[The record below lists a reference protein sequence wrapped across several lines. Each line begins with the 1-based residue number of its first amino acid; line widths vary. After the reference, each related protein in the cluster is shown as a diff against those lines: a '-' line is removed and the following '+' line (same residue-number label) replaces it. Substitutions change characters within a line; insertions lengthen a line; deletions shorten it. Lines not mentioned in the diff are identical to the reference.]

1 MLVLLDVVVGVAFVY
16 LLLALICTTAN
27 EWIAGARGLRA
38 KTLQKGIGQL
48 LGPLADEFYRHPL
61 IATLSQPGQR
71 PSYIPA
77 HIFSSAVLDLLG
89 RHAEGA
95 APAQHVRAGIAAL
108 KAKQTGPS
116 ADHAAHAAALEDW
129 FNTAMDRVSG
139 WYKRRLQL
147 ITIGV
152 AVVVTLAVNAD
163 TLQIVGVL
171 WRSPTERAAI
181 AEQARSRLPPPRPVA
196 AQYPDVN
203 APVPP
208 VNEQTSAEDEGANV
222 APPAASLVPGAL
234 GQIVGWSSDFKRLNQ
249 GVCASLQ
256 DERDR
261 QCADAANA
269 APCQQALRRIATENR
284 CSVEGAD
291 LVATDAAP
299 GGAFLTSALVPVA
312 AVHHFGW
319 LLTIIAI
326 SLGAA
331 FWFDTLNRFVNIRGS
346 GPSPQ
351 AKKAAGA

>member
-1 MLVLLDVVVGVAFVY
+1 MLVLLDVVIGVAFVY

-38 KTLQKGIGQL
+38 KTLQRGIGQL

-61 IATLSQPGQR
+61 IATLSQPGER

-95 APAQHVRAGIAAL
+95 PSAQQVRTGIAAL

-129 FNTAMDRVSG
+129 FTTAMDRVSG

-152 AVVVTLAVNAD
+152 AIVVTLAVNAD

-181 AEQARSRLPPPRPVA
+181 AEQVRSGLLPPRPVA

-203 APVPP
+203 VPVPP
-208 VNEQTSAEDEGANV
+208 VNEQTSAEDEGVEGPTAA
-222 APPAASLVPGAL
+222 APAVL
-234 GQIVGWSSDFKRLNQ
+234 GQFVGWSSDFKRLNQ
-249 GVCASLQ
+249 GVCATLQ

-269 APCQQALRRIATENR
+269 APCQQALRRIATESR

-299 GGAFLTSALVPVA
+299 GGAFFTSAMVPVA
-312 AVHHFGW
+312 AAHTFGW

-331 FWFDTLNRFVNIRGS
+331 FWFDTLNRVVNIRGS

-351 AKKAAGA
+351 EKKAAGA